1 MMRAQKD
8 ATFARALWDSFA
20 PTVFRLLHRTLGP
33 EQPVDEAVHQVLLR
47 VFDAA
52 PQGTDDAA
60 VRSIVISAVARVAR
74 DHLRWNRFRRRSR
87 PRSASGLLTLYRALA
102 HLRARDQ
109 VAFAFHFIDGMDAGE
124 VAGALCES
132 PRRTNQRLA
141 RAWDVVAAQ
150 VRVSDRSPLASV
162 S

>member
-1 MMRAQKD
+1 MH
-8 ATFARALWDSFA
+8 ARALWDSFA
-20 PTVFRLLHRTLGP
+20 PIVFRLLHRTLGP
-33 EQPVDEAVHQVLLR
+33 EQPVDDAVHQVFLR

-52 PQGTDDAA
+52 PREADHASL
-60 VRSIVISAVARVAR
+60 RPIIVSAIARVAR
-74 DHLRWNRFRRRSR
+74 DHLRWSKFRRRSR
-87 PRSASGLLTLYRALA
+87 TRSASGLPSLYRALA

-124 VAGALCES
+124 VAGALGES
-132 PRRTNQRLA
+132 PRRTNRRLA
-141 RAWDVVAAQ
+141 RAWDGVAAQ